1 MCSLGPPLHANATC
15 DNGCRGVAGD
25 AIERLDEP
33 VAGVCRTGQGRH
45 ADTRGFDEGFLDRPE
60 PIETLTANSSTHT
73 WACSVA
79 SIWLRVTR
87 VARILLRRVHD
98 LSRGKP
104 AVRLLRR
111 GGEAGTNGFDN
122 RARIV
127 AEIEVIAVKELN
139 TAALSAVN
147 LPGVQVMT
155 IDVVVGNRTK
165 YGHRDLE
172 GLAGMVGVGFL
183 QCKIRPEHGREHR
196 HDGAIRE
203 NIGRHAAEP
212 RQRGFKRAGWKRV
225 TRGSATGQVGRRLA

>member
-1 MCSLGPPLHANATC
+1 
-15 DNGCRGVAGD
+15 
-25 AIERLDEP
+25 
-33 VAGVCRTGQGRH
+33 
-45 ADTRGFDEGFLDRPE
+45 
-60 PIETLTANSSTHT
+60 
-73 WACSVA
+73 
-79 SIWLRVTR
+79 
-87 VARILLRRVHD
+87 
-98 LSRGKP
+98 
-104 AVRLLRR
+104 VRLLRR

-147 LPGVQVMT
+147 LPGVQFMT

-196 HDGAIRE
+196 HDVAILE

-225 TRGSATGQVGRRLA
+225 TRGSAAGQVGRALA